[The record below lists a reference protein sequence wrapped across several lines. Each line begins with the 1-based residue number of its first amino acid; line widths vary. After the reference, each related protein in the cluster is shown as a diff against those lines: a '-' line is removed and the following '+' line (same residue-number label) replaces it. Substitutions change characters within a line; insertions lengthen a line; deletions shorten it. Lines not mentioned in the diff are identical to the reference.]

1 LKKKIMLKKYIM
13 YFVFL
18 KLSIKY
24 SFFFFFF
31 FFFYNIKK
39 VLQIYWKINEY
50 WYINI
55 INYRNKIKMRWLQ
68 LSSATLLLASAVK
81 AWEWDWA
88 TSGEASMTH
97 VRISI

>member
-1 LKKKIMLKKYIM
+1 
-13 YFVFL
+13 
-18 KLSIKY
+18 
-24 SFFFFFF
+24 
-31 FFFYNIKK
+31 
-39 VLQIYWKINEY
+39 
-50 WYINI
+50 
-55 INYRNKIKMRWLQ
+55 MRWLQ